1 MIETLQGKLTSPPS
15 RTAMDRLVR
24 MKEVDSVS
32 RMRRLSIKSAD
43 SGEEVDEEKL
53 LKVPEERG
61 SKLASSGAVSKR
73 VISLS
78 ENGCLGGMDKKKID
92 RDFSL
97 GKTLLWEIQMGTH
110 SLCNGMIGLLMPT

>member
-1 MIETLQGKLTSPPS
+1 
-15 RTAMDRLVR
+15 MDRLVR

-53 LKVPEERG
+53 SKVHEERG
-61 SKLASSGAVSKR
+61 SKLAMSGAVSKR

-78 ENGCLGGMDKKKID
+78 ENGYLGGMDKKKID

-97 GKTLLWEIQMGTH
+97 GKTLLWVIQVGTVF
-110 SLCNGMIGLLMPT
+110 LCNRHNHFAYAHVMLLK